1 MRRQVAPI
9 IAFSGSDGSGK
20 STQIQRLQ
28 AHLRRYDIAT
38 ICCWSR
44 GGYTPLFA
52 KAKSV
57 LRRASGGGLLPPA
70 GESAQRDRLLGK
82 RWIRRSWLVLSILD
96 LAFLYG
102 VRIRW
107 WRRRGIWV
115 ICDRY
120 LLDTRIDFELHF
132 PGENVGRW
140 WLWQALGRF
149 CPSPDVHFVM
159 RVPVEESLRRST
171 LKDEPFP
178 DPPERLALRLE
189 SYCEAERSEGRIAL
203 DGLRPIDE
211 VFSEVYAAL
220 PPFDRNGS
228 DAD

>member
-28 AHLRRYDIAT
+28 EYLQRRGIET
-38 ICCWSR
+38 TCCWSR

-52 KAKSV
+52 RAKSV
-57 LRRASGGGLLPPA
+57 LRRAPGAVLPPA
-70 GESAQRDRLLGK
+70 GESAERDRLLGK
-82 RWIRRSWLVLSILD
+82 RWIRRSWLALSILD
-96 LAFLYG
+96 LAFLYA
-102 VRIRW
+102 VRIRI
-107 WRRRGIWV
+107 WRSRGTWV

-120 LLDTRIDFELHF
+120 LLDTRIDFELNF
-132 PGENVGRW
+132 PGENVHEWR
-140 WLWQALGRF
+140 LWQLLGRV
-149 CPSPDVHFVM
+149 CPRPDVHFVM
-159 RVPVEESLRRST
+159 RVPVEESLRRA
-171 LKDEPFP
+171 KQKNEPFP

-189 SYCEAERSEGRIAL
+189 SYREVECSGGRVAL

-211 VFSEVYAAL
+211 LFSEICAAL
-220 PPFDRNGS
+220 PPLNGNGT